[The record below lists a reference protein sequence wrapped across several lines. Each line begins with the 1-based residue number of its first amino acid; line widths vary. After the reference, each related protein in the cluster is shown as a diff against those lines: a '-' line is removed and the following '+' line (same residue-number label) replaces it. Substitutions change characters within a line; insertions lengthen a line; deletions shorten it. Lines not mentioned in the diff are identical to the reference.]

1 MKNLYN
7 MAFGIIFF
15 KGIILCLPAFIHLL
29 VSSFC
34 LQVHCE
40 FSAIILTEIP
50 QSLWASEILL

>member
-50 QSLWASEILL
+50 QSL